1 MLLSL
6 SPSIKKLI
14 NRQNV
19 TQLDVQNIAET
30 IIFNKR
36 MIQELL
42 NMSGFLHSRVVL
54 QRPNNVKSINKYLTI
69 ETEKTKNN
77 LINNNATDNTD
88 LETIFD
94 VDYFAFNFLRS
105 ISNASLTTGANLREE
120 QNLTLSIQGLGKTA
134 LHAVRKELNI
144 LPLNNPYPTLLTSG
158 KKNIDFDKPFF
169 YGIGEGEQQ

>member
-1 MLLSL
+1 MHYIVSVYEMLLSL
-6 SPSIKKLI
+6 SPPIKKLI
-14 NRQNV
+14 KRQNV

-77 LINNNATDNTD
+77 LINNNTTDNTD
-88 LETIFD
+88 MVKLLLEM
-94 VDYFAFNFLRS
+94 
-105 ISNASLTTGANLREE
+105 E
-120 QNLTLSIQGLGKTA
+120 
-134 LHAVRKELNI
+134 
-144 LPLNNPYPTLLTSG
+144 
-158 KKNIDFDKPFF
+158 NIDVNKGKPL
-169 YGIGEGEQQ
+169 YYSSKEPKTPLYYAVEKGHTDIVKLLLGMDNIDVNKNEPLYYAL